1 MSDHDGGG
9 TDAFAEAV
17 EPGRLD
23 RGPEAA
29 APGRVQERGEQSS
42 VQVLELVVAPAALGG
57 RLTDRACGEPGRRR
71 GPTAPATRPVRVSGS
86 AAPGRGRGGGGE
98 VH

>member
-9 TDAFAEAV
+9 ADAFAEAV

-23 RGPEAA
+23 GGPGAA
-29 APGRVQERGEQSS
+29 APGRVLERGEQLS
-42 VQVLELVVAPAALGG
+42 VQVVELGG
-57 RLTDRACGEPGRRR
+57 RLADRACGEPGRRR